1 MQIQARK
8 LRSILTNAL
17 KQIEGV
23 GDDTEIRARPNTF
36 GMEGNILET
45 RDGFISLDDITI
57 IKE

>member
-1 MQIQARK
+1 MQIEAKK

-17 KQIEGV
+17 KQIERV
-23 GDDTEIRARPNTF
+23 DDGTEIRTRPNTF

>member
-17 KQIEGV
+17 NQIKGV
-23 GDDTEIRARPNTF
+23 NDDAEIHTRPNTF

-45 RDGFISLDDITI
+45 RNGFISLDEITI